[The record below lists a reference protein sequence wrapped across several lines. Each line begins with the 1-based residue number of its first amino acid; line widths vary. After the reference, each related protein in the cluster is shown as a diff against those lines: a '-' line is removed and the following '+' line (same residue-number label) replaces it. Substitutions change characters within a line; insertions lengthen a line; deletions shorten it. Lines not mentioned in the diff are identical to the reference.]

1 MFVNQ
6 LLHFSYFLAIIFIN
20 TKKHIF
26 DENRFD
32 EDSYIIMENNSN
44 HKSTG
49 IIAKIFEDHWDVY
62 YSKYKNTI
70 DLKRNNVDKES
81 T

>member
-1 MFVNQ
+1 MIDTKH
-6 LLHFSYFLAIIFIN
+6 LDIN
-20 TKKHIF
+20 NFNTWAKKHIF

-32 EDSYIIMENNSN
+32 GDGYIIMENNSN

-49 IIAKIFEDHWDVY
+49 IIAKIFEDHWDAY

-70 DLKRNNVDKES
+70 DLK
-81 T
+81 